1 MSRPQPAAEA
11 ETLTAPT
18 VREAMTFGGF
28 KAARLIGG
36 GQGLDRR
43 IEWVRVMETPETGR
57 RLRPGD
63 LLLTTAYPIKDD
75 RKAQIELVATVAEA
89 GGAGVVVKP
98 ERYIPDVPAEMAQEA
113 DRHSLPLFTIP
124 QEVPWP
130 DLMAPLLE
138 RIINA
143 EHWRLKRS
151 MDIHRRFTEL
161 VLDGKGIHEICRTL
175 SELLG
180 SAVSVEDTSF
190 HLLAHAGGSGDP
202 HRRETIARHG
212 TPPRVLFDE
221 LLKENAPKAAFSD
234 EPISRS
240 DSDIVT
246 IIYTSGTSGEPK
258 GVCLNVGN
266 LSYMLARTTERLGQL
281 MSVKGG
287 GSPDRVFHYL
297 PFNFAASWLLL
308 LSCLTRETTLTL
320 STDLNKL
327 AEEIRLSSPNY
338 FLNVPTLLERVRR
351 GVEEALSKRAAPI
364 QTLFGK
370 SREAWQR
377 QNTGH
382 ASALDKS
389 WLWLA
394 RKMIF
399 DKIRERFGRDLRAL
413 ICGSAPLAPETQ
425 QFFLMLRI
433 PVLQAYGLTETT
445 GICTMDDP
453 REPAEPGYV
462 GAAIPG
468 IEMKTGQ
475 NEEILTRGPH
485 IFTGYWNRQEET
497 ARLLRDGW
505 FHTGDQGEMNARGKW
520 RISGR
525 IKNLIVL
532 NSGHKTAPEP
542 IEENI
547 ARLLPAAQ
555 QVVIVGNGRGYLGAL
570 IAGSVEA
577 AAVQAALNL
586 VNRELP
592 HYRQVRKFELLG
604 DAFTPESGLL
614 TANGK
619 LRRDAVNKRYAAEIN
634 AMYED
639 KKEREA
645 VSRQHA

>member
-1 MSRPQPAAEA
+1 MPTFLENIFAQLKRADARVVLREIREEQFVSATGGELLEMVGQVRTFLRNSGLQPGDRCALLAPNSIQWVAFDLALIAEGVIVVPLYSRQAPGELADMMKDCQPRRLFVSDAVLGEA
-11 ETLTAPT
+11 VAQAW
-18 VREAMTFGGF
+18 REA
-28 KAARLIGG
+28 
-36 GQGLDRR
+36 
-43 IEWVRVMETPETGR
+43 
-57 RLRPGD
+57 
-63 LLLTTAYPIKDD
+63 
-75 RKAQIELVATVAEA
+75 
-89 GGAGVVVKP
+89 
-98 ERYIPDVPAEMAQEA
+98 
-113 DRHSLPLFTIP
+113 
-124 QEVPWP
+124 
-130 DLMAPLLE
+130 
-138 RIINA
+138 
-143 EHWRLKRS
+143 
-151 MDIHRRFTEL
+151 
-161 VLDGKGIHEICRTL
+161 
-175 SELLG
+175 
-180 SAVSVEDTSF
+180 
-190 HLLAHAGGSGDP
+190 
-202 HRRETIARHG
+202 
-212 TPPRVLFDE
+212 PPRVLFDE

-246 IIYTSGTSGEPK
+246 IIYTSGTLGEPK

-547 ARLLPAAQ
+547 GRLLPAAQ